1 MPSSETAGS
10 EFRQPPDVGLL
21 PFSSY
26 NFPVAYFLGIDGG
39 ATKTHIVLSNGT
51 GRPVVEG
58 QSGPSNYHI
67 VGVEQAAA
75 NLSAAISQAFADSA
89 VVPDAVKAACA
100 GMAGFDGASDRK
112 NVQKILTSALEASG
126 MHCSWR
132 SLNDSVVAWAG
143 AFHGDPGALIASGS
157 GAVAFAVGE
166 NGRSA
171 RADGL
176 GHWLGDAGSG
186 YDIGRRGL
194 RAALAALDGRGPT
207 TRLTEQFRAVAG
219 NSQQEWTGW
228 LAELDSSISH
238 AHEQLRSFAPS
249 VAEAA
254 AGGDA
259 VAHTIMH
266 EAGTAL
272 ASTAAAVLRKV
283 GLLTDAKVATAGS
296 VLEQPSCLYQA
307 FRAALN
313 AHLPG
318 CQIVPARAGPARG
331 AALLARNPGIV
342 PRDALQAHG

>member
-1 MPSSETAGS
+1 M
-10 EFRQPPDVGLL
+10 

-39 ATKTHIVLSNGT
+39 ATKTHIVLSDCT

-67 VGVEQAAA
+67 VGVEQAAV
-75 NLSAAISQAFADSA
+75 NLSAAISQALADSA
-89 VVPDAVKAACA
+89 VVPEGVRAACA
-100 GMAGFDGASDRK
+100 GMAGFDGASDKK
-112 NVQKILTSALEASG
+112 NVQKILTSALEANG

-143 AFHGDPGALIASGS
+143 AFHGNPGALIASGS

-194 RAALAALDGRGPT
+194 QAALAALDGRGPS
-207 TRLTEQFRAVAG
+207 TRLTELFRAVAG
-219 NSQQEWTGW
+219 NSQQAWIGW
-228 LAELDSSISH
+228 IAGLDSSISH
-238 AHEQLRSFAPS
+238 AHEQLCSFAPS
-249 VAEAA
+249 VMEAA
-254 AGGDA
+254 AGGDS
-259 VAHTIMH
+259 VARTIMD

-272 ASTAAAVLRKV
+272 ACTAAAVLRKV
-283 GLLTDAKVATAGS
+283 GLLTDPSVATAGS
-296 VLEQPSCLYQA
+296 VLEQPSCLYQS
-307 FRAALN
+307 FRVALN
-313 AHLPG
+313 AQLPG
-318 CQIVPARAGPARG
+318 CQIVPARAGPSWG
-331 AALLARNPGIV
+331 AALLARNPDLV
-342 PRDALQAHG
+342 PQDALQAHG